1 MTNAVVE
8 LDSIRQKHATISGG
22 LVMIAQDDDCC
33 SVALSWSSLHQWMVK
48 VSVEQHD
55 IDIAP

>member
-48 VSVEQHD
+48 VSVWSST
-55 IDIAP
+55 I